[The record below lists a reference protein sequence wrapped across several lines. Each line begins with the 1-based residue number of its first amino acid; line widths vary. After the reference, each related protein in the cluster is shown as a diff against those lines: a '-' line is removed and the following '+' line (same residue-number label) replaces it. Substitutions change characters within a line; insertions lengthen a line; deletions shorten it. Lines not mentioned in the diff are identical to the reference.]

1 MHLSKR
7 LFAATTAVALTA
19 PLAALTTTPATG
31 AARDSGERE
40 RAAAES
46 AQVVLDWERILMQ
59 TVYPVTPI
67 PTGVPLLGFTSGAM
81 YDAVQK
87 SMQAEDS
94 SETAA
99 VARAAHDVLVRYFP
113 TSAATLD
120 AHLATSLASVT
131 DADERATGESIG
143 AAAASEMLAS
153 RLDDGYGDASIHYTL
168 PPAVGIWQPV
178 PPATDMLGAW
188 LGSLDFMVLKQPIRV
203 NGPDLLTTRAYA
215 KDYREVKRLGGSDL
229 SGHERTQYQTDT
241 ALFFASNAATM
252 VGDAV
257 IRYLESPAGAQK
269 LSLHRTAL
277 LFARMHTAM
286 TDSVIQAWQLKRDVG
301 FWRPNEAIA
310 GAGLDNNAGTVAQ
323 PGWTSLLPVPPYSD
337 YVSGHASVTSPQV
350 AVVRRMLGETV
361 PLDLINSTPP
371 AAPIHRTYPTLTA
384 LERDAFRSRIWGGL
398 HFRDAMVDGYRIGHR
413 TAQRV
418 MSVVD

>member
-7 LFAATTAVALTA
+7 LCAVATTAVLTA
-19 PLAALTTTPATG
+19 PLAAVLMPPAHGVTTAPDHQ
-31 AARDSGERE
+31 AAS
-40 RAAAES
+40 AAES
-46 AQVVLDWERILMQ
+46 AQVILDWERILMQ
-59 TVYPVTPI
+59 TVYPATTPPPPI
-67 PTGVPLLGFTSGAM
+67 PTRIPVLGFTSGAM
-81 YDAVQK
+81 YDAVMK
-87 SMQAEDS
+87 SRHHQDS

-99 VARAAHDVLVRYFP
+99 AARAAHDVLVHYFP
-113 TSAATLD
+113 ASSATL
-120 AHLATSLASVT
+120 AGHLATTLASVT
-131 DADERATGESIG
+131 DADARDTGEDLG

-153 RLDDGYGDASIHYTL
+153 RVGDGYEDPDIHYTL
-168 PPAVGIWQPV
+168 PPAIGIWQPV

-188 LGSLDFMVLKQPIRV
+188 LGSLDFLALRQPISV
-203 NGPDLLTTRAYA
+203 NGPDELTTRAYA
-215 KDYREVKRLGGSDL
+215 KDYREVKRLGGSDA
-229 SGHERTQYQTDT
+229 SGHQRTQEQTDT
-241 ALFFASNAATM
+241 ALFFNSNSATM

-257 IRYLESPAGAQK
+257 IRYLESPGAQA

-310 GAGLDNNAGTVAQ
+310 GAAQDENAGTVAQ
-323 PGWTSLLPVPPYSD
+323 PGWTSLLAVPTYSD
-337 YVSGHASVTSPQV
+337 YVSGHASVTAPQV

-361 PLDLINSTPP
+361 PLELINSAL
-371 AAPIHRTYPTLTA
+371 AAHRTYPTLTD

-418 MSVVD
+418 MDIVD